1 MTTEKRFVNPFIE
14 AAKNA
19 AANPKVPFGKTQQV
33 QQAKLHNQVS
43 SNKPS
48 KRSSGRGR

>member
-19 AANPKVPFGKTQQV
+19 AANPKVPFGKAQQV
-33 QQAKLHNQVS
+33 QQAKFQKQVI
-43 SNKPS
+43 NNRPT
-48 KRSSGRGR
+48 KRTTGRGG